1 MFERR
6 KMCEVK
12 IGCISG
18 GGRLKGKKDIDIEQ
32 DFSVKGS
39 MSKLLKFENIFEDNN
54 EFLCSC
60 FLASAVINTC
70 LILGK
75 EF

>member
-54 EFLCSC
+54 
-60 FLASAVINTC
+60 
-70 LILGK
+70 
-75 EF
+75 